1 MDLYKGDCFDIFPK
15 IKDRSVDLFLLD
27 LPFNQT
33 SVAWDKDIIDL
44 DKMWIEIKRMMK
56 KSGIIVFF
64 CTARFGYRLIH
75 SNPKWFKYDLI
86 YKKGKK
92 AVGFLSAN
100 KRQLRAHENIYVFKE
115 EQGTY
120 NPQKTPREKDY
131 KHSGKRSR
139 EDHYGNIID
148 CKKEYKKEDGKHP
161 ISIIE
166 DNKDLGMIEGG
177 YYRGKG
183 QKPFKRMPS
192 NKDGIRHPTSIID
205 NTILD
210 FTPPSKTIHRTQKPV
225 ELLEWLIRTYSNED
239 DVVMDFTMGSGS
251 CGVACCNTNRQFI
264 GIEKDEEIFNLA
276 EERILNHIVDYGD

>member
-115 EQGTY
+115 EQGVY

-148 CKKEYKKEDGKHP
+148 CKKEYKKA
-161 ISIIE
+161 ISLKVGDADEEGLTTSQKWYRNNREYAIAMAGEWYRNNKEKILLRRKKE
-166 DNKDLGMIEGG
+166 YYENKIKRGGDFQKNKDIMVSFE
-177 YYRGKG
+177 
-183 QKPFKRMPS
+183 
-192 NKDGIRHPTSIID
+192 
-205 NTILD
+205 
-210 FTPPSKTIHRTQKPV
+210 
-225 ELLEWLIRTYSNED
+225 
-239 DVVMDFTMGSGS
+239 
-251 CGVACCNTNRQFI
+251 
-264 GIEKDEEIFNLA
+264 
-276 EERILNHIVDYGD
+276 